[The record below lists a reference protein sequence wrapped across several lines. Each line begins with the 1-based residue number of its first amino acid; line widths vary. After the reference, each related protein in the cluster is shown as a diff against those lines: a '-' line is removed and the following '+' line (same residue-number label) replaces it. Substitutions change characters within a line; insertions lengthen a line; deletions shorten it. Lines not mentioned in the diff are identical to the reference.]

1 MRIVK
6 SPRYEKWASSLRDR
20 NVIARINARILQ
32 IRHYG
37 ALTGDWKAV
46 GDGVFEL
53 SSTLELA
60 IASISPLKVQ
70 TFSCCSS
77 EAQNLLRQGILS
89 LPRRST
95 SHGGVT
101 MNSEWTEWDPSLD
114 VNSSEDV
121 AAFLNAVL
129 ELGDPAILPDALG
142 VIARSRGMKAIA
154 EETGLGRESLY
165 KSLSKSGNP
174 RFSTVVNVLDC
185 LGFRLQV
192 VPAA

>member
-1 MRIVK
+1 
-6 SPRYEKWASSLRDR
+6 
-20 NVIARINARILQ
+20 
-32 IRHYG
+32 
-37 ALTGDWKAV
+37 
-46 GDGVFEL
+46 
-53 SSTLELA
+53 
-60 IASISPLKVQ
+60 
-70 TFSCCSS
+70 
-77 EAQNLLRQGILS
+77 
-89 LPRRST
+89 
-95 SHGGVT
+95 

-142 VIARSRGMKAIA
+142 VIARSRGMKTIA

-192 VPAA
+192 VAAA